1 MIPMG
6 EDFCFQNAPEFF
18 ASSDRLIDYWNTN
31 IMSQTN
37 IELKYSTPSMYID
50 DLAALDRSWTTRYDD
65 MFPYAD
71 NDVTYWTGYYTSRAN
86 SKKFIRDGGHVLNS
100 SNKLFALAAL
110 DVDTTDAEIQTY
122 KDMKYKMMDAVG
134 IAQHHDAITG
144 TETTKVTKDYNNRI
158 YEGMQYS
165 KVGYS
170 SLIADLAASAGVSSD

>member
-86 SKKFIRDGGHVLNS
+86 SKKLIRDGGHVLNS

-110 DVDTTDAEIQTY
+110 DVLQHVDCDVLA
-122 KDMKYKMMDAVG
+122 KVFFAHAVRG
-134 IAQHHDAITG
+134 LHDLHQL
-144 TETTKVTKDYNNRI
+144 V
-158 YEGMQYS
+158 
-165 KVGYS
+165 VW
-170 SLIADLAASAGVSSD
+170 

>member
-1 MIPMG
+1 MG

-18 ASSDRLIDYWNTN
+18 ASSDNLIEYWNAN

-71 NDVTYWTGYYTSRAN
+71 QDDSYWTGYFTSKAN
-86 SKKFIRDGGHVLNS
+86 SKKYIRDGGHTLNS

-122 KDMKYKMMDAVG
+122 EDMKYKMMDVVG
-134 IAQHHDAITG
+134 ITQHHDAVTG
-144 TETTKVTKDYNNRI
+144 TAKTRAVLDYERRI
-158 YEGMQYS
+158 Y
-165 KVGYS
+165 
-170 SLIADLAASAGVSSD
+170 

>member
-1 MIPMG
+1 MG

-50 DLAALDRSWTTRYDD
+50 AVAAQDIAWPTRYDD

-71 NDVTYWTGYYTSRAN
+71 QDDSYWTGYFTSKAN
-86 SKKFIRDGGHVLNS
+86 SKKFIRDGGRTLNS

-122 KDMKYKMMDAVG
+122 EDMKYKMMDAVG
-134 IAQHHDAITG
+134 ITQHHDAVTG
-144 TETTKVTKDYNNRI
+144 TARTHV
-158 YEGMQYS
+158 
-165 KVGYS
+165 V
-170 SLIADLAASAGVSSD
+170 